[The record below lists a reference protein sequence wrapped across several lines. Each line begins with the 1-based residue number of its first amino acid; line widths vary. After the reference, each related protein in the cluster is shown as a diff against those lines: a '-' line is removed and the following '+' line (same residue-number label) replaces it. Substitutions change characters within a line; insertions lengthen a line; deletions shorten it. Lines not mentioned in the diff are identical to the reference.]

1 MLVVSKVFA
10 QQKTITP
17 NEAISLA
24 LENNYGIKLANN
36 EIELAKNNA
45 SILNSGYLPTVT
57 GNAGSTFNID
67 NTEAEFSNGN
77 STVLNGAESSR

>member
-1 MLVVSKVFA
+1 MLPKKKLNEPSKNKLKSMKYRSILFIILMLVVSKVFA

-45 SILNSGYLPTVT
+45 SILNSGYLPT
-57 GNAGSTFNID
+57 
-67 NTEAEFSNGN
+67 
-77 STVLNGAESSR
+77 R